1 MLRNY
6 SYYTSPGRIL
16 QSGFYRRNL
25 SDPSPRRAGRGVVP
39 GRMEDAH
46 DILPAQQKKQAARL
60 IWATCSNFTYLQQF
74 VSQRL
79 GRSLAGEAD
88 KLLVVQRVA
97 QYQHVGHKQHRQLHR
112 HTAGVQRAFLSA
124 A

>member
-16 QSGFYRRNL
+16 QSGFYRGNW
-25 SDPSPRRAGRGVVP
+25 SDPSPTQGGGVVP
-39 GRMEDAH
+39 GRMEDA
-46 DILPAQQKKQAARL
+46 PWYSARTTKKQAARL
-60 IWATCSNFTYLQQF
+60 IRAACSNFTYLQQF
-74 VSQRL
+74 IPQCL

-124 A
+124 AQ